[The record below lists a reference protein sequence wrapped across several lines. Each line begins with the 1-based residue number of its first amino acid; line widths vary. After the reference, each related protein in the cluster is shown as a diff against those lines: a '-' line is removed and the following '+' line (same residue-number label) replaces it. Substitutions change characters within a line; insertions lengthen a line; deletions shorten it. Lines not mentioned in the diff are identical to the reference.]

1 MAIVEGH
8 CRRPWDEFK
17 NRHGDPGREMVLWLA
32 RRHTGMTLGQ
42 LGERA
47 GAADYAAVAMAL
59 RRFEGKMKSDGK
71 LTAQMQE
78 MEGTMLNV
86 KM

>member
-1 MAIVEGH
+1 MI
-8 CRRPWDEFK
+8 
-17 NRHGDPGREMVLWLA
+17 LWLA
-32 RRHTGMTLGQ
+32 RRHTGMTLAQ

-59 RRFEGKMKSDGK
+59 RRFELKMETDAK
-71 LTAQMQE
+71 LRREMQE
-78 MEGTMLNV
+78 LEGNMLNV